1 MNLSEL
7 QSAIGYQFKD
17 ESLLI
22 QSLTHPSYMVRAADK
37 ESSNQRLE
45 FLGDAV
51 LELIISEHLFQK
63 FSKHREGRLTQYRS
77 TLVKSAAL
85 VELAEELNISQ
96 YLRVNNLGTHS
107 NPESLPS
114 SKEDALEALVGAI
127 YLDSDFPTVREVVL
141 NWYGDVTEQLKIL
154 NESHNPKGQLQERLQ
169 PTIGNDKIQYKVVK
183 ENGPSHSKT
192 FEVELIVGEQSCST
206 GTGKSKKEAEEQAA
220 RKVLEEF
227 EAFEFPDA

>member
-22 QSLTHPSYMVRAADK
+22 QSLTHPSYMVRAEDK

-107 NPESLPS
+107 KPENLPS

-127 YLDSDFPTVREVVL
+127 YLDSDFPTAREVVL
-141 NWYGDVTEQLKIL
+141 NWYGDITEQLKIL